1 MNNIKI
7 LENGMIKI
15 YGDYRNFYNKD
26 NDTIDN
32 TCPVG
37 FENCELLEID
47 EECMILEPESDWAV
61 TIDDIIYGKDDFR
74 EEINIDLMIEHL
86 QEMGKVE
93 IGNCDIEELQESLE
107 KRGYITE
114 IDNKDREYLT
124 LIDTIIS
131 LEKICED
138 LLYTEVEYG
147 EIENNIIE
155 QFGNYQFKGESKIIV
170 SESQISGYDYIAY
183 ADHKEAP
190 QVGVKIEDNKIIKAE
205 II

>member
-1 MNNIKI
+1 MKNIKI

-15 YGDYRNFYNKD
+15 YGDYRNFYNSD
-26 NDTIDN
+26 NDSIDN

-47 EECMILEPESDWAV
+47 EECMILEPELDWAI
-61 TIDDIIYGKDDFR
+61 TIGGKTYSKEDFI
-74 EEINIDLMIEHL
+74 EEINIETMIEHL

-107 KRGYITE
+107 ERGYITE
-114 IDNKDREYLT
+114 VQESDRNYLV
-124 LIDTIIS
+124 LVDTIIS
-131 LEKICED
+131 LKEVCED
-138 LLYTEVEYG
+138 LLYTEIEAG

-170 SESQISGYDYIAY
+170 SESQIPGYDYIAY
-183 ADHKEAP
+183 ADHKEAS
-190 QVGVKIEDNKIIKAE
+190 QVGVKIEDNEIIKAE
-205 II
+205 IL